1 MAAAAAPVKRR
12 GRGGL
17 RLIVALVILVLIVG
31 GLIFGLNVAASAA
44 TSVGATL
51 TVFVPTV
58 SVARAGGSY
67 TAATSGT
74 VVEPGDSVKTDAK
87 GRGQIRFPDGTTMRL
102 ANASEIA
109 LSSAH

>member
-1 MAAAAAPVKRR
+1 
-12 GRGGL
+12 
-17 RLIVALVILVLIVG
+17 RLIVALVIVVLLVG

-67 TAATSGT
+67 VAATSGT
-74 VVEPGDSVKTDAK
+74 VVEAGDSVKPDAK
-87 GRGQIRFPDGTTMRL
+87 GLGQIRFPDGSTMRL
-102 ANASEIA
+102 ANSSEIT
-109 LSSAH
+109 LSSAHFAKDGNLHDVS